1 MGGELILRWDF
12 ILEIFP
18 KLAKASILT
27 VELTVAGVSIGIV
40 LGLIISLLRI
50 SGFKFLAVP
59 AKMYVDFFRGTPLL
73 VQIMIIHYAFPVVFG
88 YVPVAL
94 ISGIIALGLNS
105 AAYVAEIFRAG
116 IQSIDRGQ
124 MEAGRSLGMTW
135 WQSMRLIILPQ
146 ALKVSIP
153 PLGNEFIAL
162 LKDSSLV
169 SVISVEELLCTGRL
183 IMGVRPRAMEI
194 WLSVA
199 ILYLVLTTTISIF
212 VNYTE
217 RRLQTGDNR

>member
-1 MGGELILRWDF
+1 MRWGF
-12 ILEIFP
+12 ILEIMP
-18 KLAKASILT
+18 KLGQAAILT
-27 VELTVAGVSIGIV
+27 IELTIAGILIGIA
-40 LGLIISLLRI
+40 LGLIISLCRI
-50 SGFKFLAVP
+50 SKVKYLSLP

-73 VQIMIIHYAFPVVFG
+73 VQVMIIHYALPVIFG
-88 YVPVAL
+88 YIPVAVV
-94 ISGIIALGLNS
+94 SGIIALGLNS

-116 IQSIDRGQ
+116 IQAVDRGQ

-135 WQSMRLIILPQ
+135 GQTMRLIILPQ

-162 LKDSSLV
+162 LKDSSLL
-169 SVISVEELLCTGRL
+169 SVISVEELMNTGRL

-199 ILYLVLTTTISIF
+199 VMYLILTTTISIF

-217 RRLQTGDNR
+217 RRLQTDDRRQ

>member
-1 MGGELILRWDF
+1 MRWEF

-18 KLAKASILT
+18 KLGQAAILT
-27 VELTVAGVSIGIV
+27 IELTIIAILIGIA
-40 LGLIISLLRI
+40 LGLIISLCRL
-50 SGFKFLAVP
+50 SKLKYLSLP

-73 VQIMIIHYAFPVVFG
+73 VQVMIIHYALPVIFG
-88 YVPVAL
+88 YVPVAVV
-94 ISGIIALGLNS
+94 SGIIALGLNS

-116 IQSIDRGQ
+116 IQAIDRGQ

-135 WQSMRLIILPQ
+135 GQSMRLIILPQ

-162 LKDSSLV
+162 LKDSSLL
-169 SVISVEELLCTGRL
+169 SVISVEELMNTGRL
-183 IMGVRPRAMEI
+183 IMGKTPRAMEI

-199 ILYLVLTTTISIF
+199 IMYLILTTTISVF

-217 RRLQTGDNR
+217 RRLQTGDPRK